1 MGKYKYVAQV
11 DCKRGN
17 ILHSKQIEFTTDEK
31 SFAKTS
37 DIKELNKIALRL
49 AKNQNKEELSGF
61 QKLEVRGYSKFHSI
75 DKNTHSPSRKYSRNK
90 KKGLLSSFIGKLSR
104 VSNTIERI
112 LR

>member
-17 ILHSKQIEFTTDEK
+17 VINSKQIEFTADEK
-31 SFAKTS
+31 SFDKTS
-37 DIKELNKIALRL
+37 DIKDLNKIALRF

-61 QKLEVRGYSKFHSI
+61 QKIEVRGYSKLHNIEQQNHSSSSRYS
-75 DKNTHSPSRKYSRNK
+75 KNT
-90 KKGLLSSFIGKLSR
+90 KKGLINSFFGKLSK

>member
-17 ILHSKQIEFTTDEK
+17 TTNSKQIEFIADEK
-31 SFAKTS
+31 SFEKTS
-37 DIKELNKIALRL
+37 VLKDLNKIALRF
-49 AKNQNKEELSGF
+49 ARNQNREELSGF
-61 QKLEVRGYSKFHSI
+61 QKLEVRGYTKLHNIENRSS
-75 DKNTHSPSRKYSRNK
+75 SSSRRNSRNN
-90 KKGLLSSFIGKLSR
+90 KKGLIKRIFGRLSK